1 MLKKGNPYHRPS
13 CGRKACPWVAR
24 KVDCKGACY
33 REGVGYLAR
42 CNLCMK
48 QQLEAGIGEE
58 KVIHSVYQG
67 ESHRSLPFRLQRH
80 YKDYRTQ
87 PRKRRKAGGGRGED
101 PGRITSLSPTGGK
114 EMKNLMLSLSSS

>member
-1 MLKKGNPYHRPS
+1 M
-13 CGRKACPWVAR
+13 
-24 KVDCKGACY
+24 DCKGACY

-67 ESHRSLPFRLQRH
+67 EFQGSLPFHLQHH
-80 YKDYRTQ
+80 YKDYRAQ
-87 PRKRRKAGGGRGED
+87 PRKRRKAGGGGGRRGGGRKGGEGRIQLDHISESHRGEGNEE
-101 PGRITSLSPTGGK
+101 PHVFFEFFLTSN
-114 EMKNLMLSLSSS
+114 EIA